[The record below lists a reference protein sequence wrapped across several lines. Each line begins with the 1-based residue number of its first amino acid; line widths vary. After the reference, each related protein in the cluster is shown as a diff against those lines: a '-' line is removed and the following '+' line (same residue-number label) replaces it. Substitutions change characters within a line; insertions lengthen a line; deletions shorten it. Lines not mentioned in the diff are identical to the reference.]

1 MDHIS
6 PKILEF
12 LFHNP
17 IFGIVII
24 DRNRIIHQVND
35 RFVELSGYSS
45 KEELLETDSRNL
57 YFSDDDYNR
66 LGHLYYE
73 SIKNNEV
80 FRVEFPFKAKQ
91 GHAVWLSISG
101 QIIEP
106 GFIPNFEGGAIWI
119 IEDISKEVQT
129 MKALEKSYRELETI
143 FSNSMVGILMV
154 KDNRIVHR
162 VNQRFLDIT
171 GYKNLHDI
179 VGLSVEDFHVSHE
192 HFVHFGE
199 NYYNNLINHEMIAV
213 DYQFKKKDGAIIWV
227 TIAGKAIDPNS
238 PPNLDEG
245 VVWTLTD
252 ITEKK
257 KDEERLTK
265 MAETDELTS
274 LYNRRYFMKVFSEEV
289 HRYQQLK
296 IDFSVLLID
305 LDYFKLVNDVYGHDI
320 GDQVLKE
327 FATICRNNL
336 RSTDIIGRLGGE
348 EFGIILPGSS
358 LQIAYEI
365 SEKLRNNIASHPWR
379 IKNKITISC
388 GIASTSE
395 IKEREQL
402 NQLIKMADEKLYI
415 AKEKGRNIVII

>member
-1 MDHIS
+1 MENIS

-12 LFHNP
+12 LFNNP

-24 DRNRIIHQVND
+24 DKNRIIHQVNH
-35 RFVELSGYSS
+35 RFVELAGYGS
-45 KEELLETDSRNL
+45 KEELLLTDSKKL
-57 YFSDDDYNR
+57 YFSEEDYIA
-66 LGHLYYE
+66 LGNKYYE

-80 FRVEFPFKAKQ
+80 FRTEFPFKTKQ
-91 GHAVWLSISG
+91 GDAIWCSISG
-101 QIIEP
+101 QIIESDI
-106 GFIPNFEGGAIWI
+106 IPNFDGGAIWI
-119 IEDISKEVQT
+119 IEDISKEVKA
-129 MKALEKSYRELETI
+129 MKAFEKSYRELETI

-154 KDNRIVHR
+154 KNNRIVHR

-171 GYKNLHDI
+171 GYKNFNDI

-213 DYQFKKKDGAIIWV
+213 DYQFKKKDGSIIWV

-274 LYNRRYFMKVFSEEV
+274 LYNRRYFMKVFTEEIY
-289 HRYQQLK
+289 RFQQLK

-358 LQIAYEI
+358 LEIAYEI
-365 SEKLRNNIASHPWR
+365 SEKLRSTIASHPWS
-379 IKNKITISC
+379 IENKITISC

-395 IKEREQL
+395 IKDREQL
-402 NQLIKMADEKLYI
+402 KQLIKIADEKLYI